1 VLSSGF
7 LLILSGAAAVAMTT
21 GSSGT
26 LEGYSGTI
34 VGLGSTESGTV
45 VDREGSWNV
54 SSSGETTG
62 TIVSSRAFEIVSSS
76 GAPSYITVPS
86 GGTLVDYGGATI
98 SGATFSGGAEM
109 LVDGAD
115 LSGAVLSGSSFAELI
130 ISSGG
135 SPSDITVSRL
145 PLRDRRAPLSSKPSP
160 CGGTGIP

>member
-98 SGATFSGGAEM
+98 SGAEM